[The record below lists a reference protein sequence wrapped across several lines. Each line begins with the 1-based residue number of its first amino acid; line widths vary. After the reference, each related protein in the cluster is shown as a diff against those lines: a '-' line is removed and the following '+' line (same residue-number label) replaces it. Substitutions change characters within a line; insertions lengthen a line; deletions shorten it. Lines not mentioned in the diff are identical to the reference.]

1 MFMRVILVKLGLDF
15 ICAVPVFT
23 LVPCF
28 RLKKRKIHIER
39 IDLSPG
45 ELSTLGRIDL
55 RAKRPAIS

>member
-1 MFMRVILVKLGLDF
+1 M
-15 ICAVPVFT
+15 CAVPVFT

-28 RLKKRKIHIER
+28 RLKKRKIHIKR